1 MSSPQPLQL
10 PLLAVVG
17 LRAGDKGARDWAG
30 GAGDIRRLPGSRE
43 GPERKNSFGDPT
55 GERRPLWIAGSVRT
69 SGASSAGSRCG
80 GESTGLEY
88 IGLLKL
94 GGGPR
99 RLDVGSS
106 PAGVILILFWSSSI
120 IPLPWSISDDRRFG
134 RCGELG
140 SGGVDLEL
148 PLLASEPEDSL
159 DEVDSV
165 GV

>member
-1 MSSPQPLQL
+1 MSSPHPLQL

-17 LRAGDKGARDWAG
+17 LRAGDEGARDWAG
-30 GAGDIRRLPGSRE
+30 GVGDTRRLPEFRGGSGRKDSCG
-43 GPERKNSFGDPT
+43 GPIG
-55 GERRPLWIAGSVRT
+55 GRPLWIAGLVRT
-69 SGASSAGSRCG
+69 SGASSAGSRRG
-80 GESTGLEY
+80 GESIGLEY

-99 RLDVGSS
+99 RLDVCSS
-106 PAGVILILFWSSSI
+106 AAGVILILFWNPSI
-120 IPLPWSISDDRRFG
+120 IPVPWCMSDDRRFAC
-134 RCGELG
+134 CGELG
-140 SGGVDLEL
+140 SGGVDREL